1 MALSA
6 LSGLLRL
13 KVATGF
19 VACHMSLPRTHG
31 MLNRETSPFLRRTT
45 HMVSPTSVV
54 CFGLPR
60 SKKPPVETPLCEEAA
75 GKRPHWKSLSLP
87 TQGSGDGSLPRV
99 NSRPVG
105 SRGSTGPSSSQTVD
119 FASGSAPQGHGR
131 KVTKREED
139 FRAELLREGSLLL
152 GGGPSFLEG
161 HAVTKSTRKDYERRR
176 SAFEKE
182 SGHNLMTV
190 DLALLEMSLLEHFDQ
205 SFLDGHDSSFGSKL
219 IAALGYFRPE
229 IKGLSKSG
237 LLPRVRLAMQGW
249 SRVAPGHTRL
259 PLPWPVLA
267 SLAVVMHTMDEEEM
281 ALATVLS
288 ADAYLRP
295 GETLWLS
302 GDDVTP
308 GRPEMGAPFASTSL
322 LLFPEE
328 RGRASKTH
336 RFNNS
341 VVLDSRG
348 RAWLGRLIAK
358 LAAQR
363 RGKPLFRLTYL
374 QWLNGLAA
382 AALGLQLWEL
392 TLYVL
397 RHTGPSHDF
406 LAALRTL
413 LDIQRRG
420 RWALESS
427 VRRYEKSS
435 RVTSRLKDLSPEML
449 SFCHACDLSLGQ
461 FLEGRRPLPPLPRL
475 PATKRRRLT

>member
-1 MALSA
+1 
-6 LSGLLRL
+6 
-13 KVATGF
+13 
-19 VACHMSLPRTHG
+19 
-31 MLNRETSPFLRRTT
+31 
-45 HMVSPTSVV
+45 
-54 CFGLPR
+54 
-60 SKKPPVETPLCEEAA
+60 
-75 GKRPHWKSLSLP
+75 
-87 TQGSGDGSLPRV
+87 
-99 NSRPVG
+99 
-105 SRGSTGPSSSQTVD
+105 
-119 FASGSAPQGHGR
+119 
-131 KVTKREED
+131 
-139 FRAELLREGSLLL
+139 
-152 GGGPSFLEG
+152 
-161 HAVTKSTRKDYERRR
+161 
-176 SAFEKE
+176 
-182 SGHNLMTV
+182 
-190 DLALLEMSLLEHFDQ
+190 
-205 SFLDGHDSSFGSKL
+205 
-219 IAALGYFRPE
+219 
-229 IKGLSKSG
+229 
-237 LLPRVRLAMQGW
+237 
-249 SRVAPGHTRL
+249 
-259 PLPWPVLA
+259 
-267 SLAVVMHTMDEEEM
+267 M

-288 ADAYLRP
+288 GDAYLRP

-374 QWLNGLAA
+374 QWLNGLKTAA

-461 FLEGRRPLPPLPRL
+461 FLEGRRPRPPLPRL